1 MDYGAII
8 DSMSPAQQQRLQEF
22 GDALCEWADEEK
34 RETHTKFGYKHG
46 QMPMMVVWMFTP
58 MVFVVIAWVA
68 AGFLWLPSHPLNPVA
83 GMPFLYASLV
93 VAFVPLL
100 VVPFI
105 FMKVRKALLHIA
117 VLAIILFFGMLCM
130 GGMQAIFG

>member
-1 MDYGAII
+1 MNYGRVI

-46 QMPMMVVWMFTP
+46 QTPMMVVWMFAP
-58 MVFVVIAWVA
+58 MVLVA
-68 AGFLWLPSHPLNPVA
+68 AGWIVAAMTWLPSHPLNPSTA
-83 GMPFLYASLV
+83 SPILYATLI
-93 VAFVPLL
+93 VAFAPPLI
-100 VVPFI
+100 VPFI

-117 VLAIILFFGMLCM
+117 VLTIILFFGMLCM
-130 GGMQAIFG
+130 GGMQAVFG